1 MLEVRDVTKRYDGR
15 DAAGVTAVRNV
26 TLSVK
31 QGEFIVITGR
41 SGSGKSTLL
50 NVAAGLIRP
59 TSGQVFLDGVE
70 VWKRPDGEQSRFRSR
85 NIGFIFQFPS
95 LLPSLTVLENVGLP
109 VGFAGGAGKTEAR
122 KRALDLLETVG
133 LSDKVGAYPRQ
144 LSAGQQQRVVIAR
157 ALVNQ
162 PQLLLADEAT
172 SNLDEQTEREIMEL
186 LIQVRAQT
194 GVTILLVSHASELV
208 RYCTRSLTM
217 VAGAVVSCRIGH
229 GRSGQLKGTCSR
241 GGG

>member
-217 VAGAVVSCRIGH
+217 VAGAVVS
-229 GRSGQLKGTCSR
+229 
-241 GGG
+241 